1 MLSGSRVHGRYTGA
15 IGTYLMVLATA
26 PLLACSGNAEVRP
39 TTDAESQ
46 TTQDLASLPA
56 AQLRTALHDGP
67 FGLHPLG
74 EDTVPPPI
82 GGHIVDQA
90 AAVRL
95 GKAFFWDIQ
104 ASGDGTIAC
113 GACHASWGS
122 DHRTFNTVNPG
133 LDNVFGS
140 SGVTGPNQ
148 VYHPHLITDDDIIG
162 AQGVPNL
169 SFDSIAD
176 DPTVAADNCTPVN
189 DPVFGFARQVN
200 FRQPPMI
207 YGAAFMRQ
215 LFWAGEASDQ
225 FNGATIWG
233 FGPNGFGIS
242 FTHVDQAPLAS
253 QAVGPTSNPTEMTCL
268 GRHQTG
274 PSNSLAAKM
283 LARQPLQHQHV
294 SMTDSVLGALAR
306 PNAKGLWCGDQPCK
320 YMDMIVAA
328 FGPDMAAKTTSI
340 WTTIWGE
347 AIEAYEQ
354 TLIPDQTPFDKF
366 FSGRFEALTPKQI
379 FGLVTFVGR
388 GNCVTCHAGPMMS
401 DATLAFFQQNG
412 AINRD
417 GGDTGFHNIGILNS
431 DFDKG
436 RGDTGP
442 AGATFSVSGAPADL
456 YAFKTPTLRNIA
468 HTAPYFHTGTKPT
481 LEDVVDF
488 YDRGGDFDN
497 PQKSKDV
504 HPLHLTRFE
513 KDALVDFLRNGLS
526 DCRVGNRSAP
536 FDHPEIQVPNGDHF
550 DATGAAGAGPCV
562 D

>member
-1 MLSGSRVHGRYTGA
+1 MAL
-15 IGTYLMVLATA
+15 VLATA
-26 PLLACSGNAEVRP
+26 SLLACSGS
-39 TTDAESQ
+39 TDSHTGGETEAQ
-46 TTQDLASLPA
+46 ATQDLAALPA
-56 AQLRTALHDGP
+56 AQLRSVLHDGP

-74 EDTVPPPI
+74 EEPIPQPI
-82 GGHIVDQA
+82 GGHIVNQA
-90 AAVRL
+90 AAIRL

-113 GACHASWGS
+113 GACHATWGS
-122 DHRTFNTVNPG
+122 DARTFNTVNPG

-148 VYHPHLITDDDIIG
+148 TFHPHLITDDDIVG
-162 AQGVPNL
+162 AQGVPFMNFQ
-169 SFDSIAD
+169 SVSD
-176 DPTVAADNCTPVN
+176 DPTVAADNC
-189 DPVFGFARQVN
+189 DPQEDPSFGFARQVN

-242 FTHVDQAPLAS
+242 FTHIDQAPLAS
-253 QAVGPTSNPTEMTCL
+253 QAVGPPGNFTEMTCL

-274 PSNSLAAKM
+274 PTNSLAAKM
-283 LARQPLQHQHV
+283 LARQPLQHQRV
-294 SMTDSVLGALAR
+294 SPTDSVLGALAR
-306 PNAKGLWCGDQPCK
+306 PNAKGLWCGAQPCK
-320 YMDMIVAA
+320 YMDMIIEAY
-328 FGPDMAAKTTSI
+328 GPDMAADATRI
-340 WTTIWGE
+340 WTTVWGE
-347 AIEAYEQ
+347 AVEAYEQ

-366 FSGRFEALTPKQI
+366 FSGHLAALTPKQI
-379 FGLVTFVGR
+379 LGLATFVGR

-401 DATLAFFQQNG
+401 DATLSFFQKNG

-436 RGDTGP
+436 RGDVGP
-442 AGATFSVSGAPADL
+442 AGAQFSISASPFDF
-456 YAFKTPTLRNIA
+456 YAFKTPTLRNIG

-488 YDRGGDFDN
+488 YDRGGDFVN
-497 PQKSKDV
+497 PQRSKDIK
-504 HPLHLTRFE
+504 PLHLTRIE
-513 KDALVDFLRNGLS
+513 KDALVDFMKNTLS

-536 FDHPEIQVPNGDHF
+536 FDHPEIQVPNGVHI

-562 D
+562 N